1 MSTSLATKTTLGF
14 MPLAIGVLFRHYYD
28 RVLKDRNKVK
38 NGEGAAIPVPLRL
51 EELMYDEAFTITRVS
66 LFFLFCANPQI
77 DPTISGYYTKQ
88 NFMDSATKCVA
99 SY

>member
-14 MPLAIGVLFRHYYD
+14 MPLAIGVLLRHYYD

-66 LFFLFCANPQI
+66 LFFLSV
-77 DPTISGYYTKQ
+77 PTLNRSNHFRQLY
-88 NFMDSATKCVA
+88 
-99 SY
+99 